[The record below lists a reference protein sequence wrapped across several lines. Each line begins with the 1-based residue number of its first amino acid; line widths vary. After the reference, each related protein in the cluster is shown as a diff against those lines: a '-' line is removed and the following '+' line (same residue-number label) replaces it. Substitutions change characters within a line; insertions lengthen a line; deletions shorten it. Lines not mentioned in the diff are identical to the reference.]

1 MAASTLSRVSGRT
14 FGCSFS
20 TRETV
25 WCDTP
30 ASRATSAITGGRDRL
45 PAVAGALTRLLAFSP
60 GDDVTPCLPLPPR
73 RGALRSAGADVSVNI
88 CAGRVAVLASRRPRQ
103 RHAPVPAP
111 PGFPVPQ
118 SSRRAARAVARGTAG
133 ARRPGRS
140 GRRQSR
146 QAAQSRHAAGAGP
159 TGQHRAGGR
168 VRSGLAAAR
177 RAVPQVTQ
185 GFPGLAAGL
194 ALAQVLEGVLG
205 GVTGLAD
212 RLAVAQVLQRFPR
225 LAGRVTALG
234 ATQPGEQSGPPV
246 SGLSFDLAH
255 RGFSFTHA

>member
-1 MAASTLSRVSGRT
+1 MVSAVITPSVWVRRVTRVLAAAFGRYASSRMGASTRSRVSGRT

-88 CAGRVAVLASRRPRQ
+88 CAGRVAGLASRRPRQ

-118 SSRRAARAVARGTAG
+118 SSRRTARTVARGTAG
-133 ARRPGRS
+133 ARRPRRS
-140 GRRQSR
+140 GRGQGRQGL
-146 QAAQSRHAAGAGP
+146 HVAGARP
-159 TGQHRAGGR
+159 TGRTGPARGRGRADSGSTGPGAGCGQDLLR
-168 VRSGLAAAR
+168 PDAPSRRSR
-177 RAVPQVTQ
+177 RAS
-185 GFPGLAAGL
+185 L
-194 ALAQVLEGVLG
+194 AL
-205 GVTGLAD
+205 
-212 RLAVAQVLQRFPR
+212 
-225 LAGRVTALG
+225 
-234 ATQPGEQSGPPV
+234 
-246 SGLSFDLAH
+246 
-255 RGFSFTHA
+255 

>member
-60 GDDVTPCLPLPPR
+60 GDDVTPCLLCRPR
-73 RGALRSAGADVSVNI
+73 REALRSAGADLSVNI

-118 SSRRAARAVARGTAG
+118 SSRRAAKAVARGSAGRRRPRRSGRGQGRQGPRTAG
-133 ARRPGRS
+133 AGVCHDLLRPDALSLRSRRASLALRPASPSRRS
-140 GRRQSR
+140 LNAS
-146 QAAQSRHAAGAGP
+146 
-159 TGQHRAGGR
+159 
-168 VRSGLAAAR
+168 LAASRALATASLSRRSLMASLALRLASLSRRSLTASLALRLASLSFRSR
-177 RAVPQVTQ
+177 RADS
-185 GFPGLAAGL
+185 A
-194 ALAQVLEGVLG
+194 
-205 GVTGLAD
+205 
-212 RLAVAQVLQRFPR
+212 R
-225 LAGRVTALG
+225 
-234 ATQPGEQSGPPV
+234 PPASLV
-246 SGLSFDLAH
+246 RPSCTLS
-255 RGFSFTHA
+255 

>member
-73 RGALRSAGADVSVNI
+73 RGALRPAGADVSVNI

-103 RHAPVPAP
+103 RHAPVSAP

-118 SSRRAARAVARGTAG
+118 GSRSAASAVARGTAG
-133 ARRPGRS
+133 RRRPRRS
-140 GRRQSR
+140 GRGQDGGQGRDR
-146 QAAQSRHAAGAGP
+146 AGAG
-159 TGQHRAGGR
+159 
-168 VRSGLAAAR
+168 SGLAAAR
-177 RAVPQVTQ
+177 CAAPQVPQ
-185 GFPGLAAGL
+185 GFLGLAAGL
-194 ALAQVLEGVLG
+194 ALAQILDGVLG
-205 GVTGLAD
+205 
-212 RLAVAQVLQRFPR
+212 
-225 LAGRVTALG
+225 
-234 ATQPGEQSGPPV
+234 
-246 SGLSFDLAH
+246 
-255 RGFSFTHA
+255 